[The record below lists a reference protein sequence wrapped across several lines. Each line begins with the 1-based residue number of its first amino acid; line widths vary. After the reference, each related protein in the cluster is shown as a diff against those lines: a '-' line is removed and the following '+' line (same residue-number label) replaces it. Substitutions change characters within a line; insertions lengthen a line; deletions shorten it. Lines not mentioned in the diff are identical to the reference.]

1 MYVPE
6 HRPEGTYWSHRLLLV
21 ANDLRES
28 YGERSATGGNRTY
41 ILVRYAL
48 HTAAFLRRYA
58 ADCFTSHADTHQAG
72 DLAAW
77 LLVRAQT

>member
-48 HTAAFLRRYA
+48 HTAAFCDATLPIVLRHMLTRTKRGIRLPG
-58 ADCFTSHADTHQAG
+58 C
-72 DLAAW
+72 
-77 LLVRAQT
+77 